1 MPKAGK
7 GRNKIAGAG
16 VGCGLLQQGWR
27 AQPELGDNRLGER
40 PGFIGP
46 GKSSNNKFEV
56 LAMDSA
62 EESEWECDPQGP
74 PYMNTS
80 LAKLTPY
87 MKTKDSDSGD
97 WKKVERKR
105 KKKRASKRAST
116 EDKVMGG
123 LEFSDDEQD
132 VDKPKPSK
140 PTVGNRAQD
149 DLSYDEPWCY
159 DSDPECEPGDRHGEW
174 SGEWTGRLDSQTVTT
189 SENLTNHSA
198 HETQG
203 SDPQTVTTSVD
214 SNRASPAETSL
225 RRALN
230 ILNEVRKEGINAM
243 PERDDEWEQISVII
257 DSGASVPVMPPGMG
271 KAYELEESEAF
282 RRGTEY
288 ECANGQ
294 PIANLGQK
302 RMPVVTAEGT
312 LRGYT
317 SQCADVSKPLQSVRH
332 LVRTGHAVIFDD
344 QGSYICNKTTGE
356 LNAIVDDGIN
366 YSMPLW
372 VVPPACIRALR
383 EQAAEAAAA
392 EAVWPGFT
400 RQAR

>member
-1 MPKAGK
+1 L
-7 GRNKIAGAG
+7 
-16 VGCGLLQQGWR
+16 V
-27 AQPELGDNRLGER
+27 
-40 PGFIGP
+40 
-46 GKSSNNKFEV
+46 
-56 LAMDSA
+56 
-62 EESEWECDPQGP
+62 
-74 PYMNTS
+74 
-80 LAKLTPY
+80 
-87 MKTKDSDSGD
+87 
-97 WKKVERKR
+97 
-105 KKKRASKRAST
+105 
-116 EDKVMGG
+116 
-123 LEFSDDEQD
+123 FSDDED
-132 VDKPKPSK
+132 GKKPNPSK
-140 PTVGNRAQD
+140 PTVDNRAHD
-149 DLSYDEPWCY
+149 DLSYEEPWCF

-174 SGEWTGRLDSQTVTT
+174 SGEWTSRLGHPTATT
-189 SENLTNHSA
+189 SGTHTSESA
-198 HETQG
+198 YEMQG
-203 SDPQTVTTSVD
+203 SCLQTATTSAD
-214 SNRASPAETSL
+214 ANQTSQAETSL

-230 ILNEVRKEGINAM
+230 ILNEVRREGINAM

-257 DSGASVPVMPPGMG
+257 DSGASVPVMPPGLG

-344 QGSYICNKTTGE
+344 QGSYICNKATGE